1 MNANIIASACFGGFA
16 AWLMADAVGLLPC
29 RIPHEEHGPGELQRR
44 AQCRQR
50 VLFALFEPLI
60 RRLVPWFE
68 ARFPEQ
74 VRLLEL
80 DLDMVEGNILTAPEH
95 MALRGVQ
102 ALLLAAAGAL
112 GGMMVFGWGPIA
124 ALLAI
129 AAGTVAGWRLW
140 LGWDAKRARLLRRRV
155 RARLPSAL
163 ELMALMMESGGADTM
178 HALETAAAEN
188 HDHPLG
194 TQLNKLLRLVH
205 HGEDMLRALTVWAQ
219 RTRDDDFIEVAFVL
233 RTSIER
239 GTSVESS
246 LRALADQFHQ
256 RRLQRLERSA
266 EEAKVHVTWPG
277 LLVMLACLLIVVTP
291 FILAARDVLS
301 L

>member
-1 MNANIIASACFGGFA
+1 MNAAVIASACFGGFA
-16 AWLMADAVGLLPC
+16 AWLMADAVGLLPS
-29 RIPHEEHGPGELQRR
+29 RIPHEELGPGELQRR
-44 AQCRQR
+44 SECRR
-50 VLFALFEPLI
+50 SRLFAVFEPLI
-60 RRLVPWFE
+60 RRLIPRLE

-74 VRLLEL
+74 LRLL
-80 DLDMVEGNILTAPEH
+80 DLDLDLVEGNILTAPEH

-102 ALLLAAAGAL
+102 SLLVASATAL
-112 GGMMVFGWGPIA
+112 GGMIVLGWGPITA
-124 ALLAI
+124 ILAI
-129 AAGTVAGWRLW
+129 AVGTVAGWRLW
-140 LGWDAKRARLLRRRV
+140 LGLDAKRARLLRRRV

-163 ELMALMMESGGADTM
+163 ELMALMMESGGTDTM

-205 HGEDMLRALTVWAQ
+205 HGEDMLRALTVWAR

-233 RTSIER
+233 RTSLER

-291 FILAARDVLS
+291 FVLAARDVIS